1 MKKLFVIAAIVVAT
15 MPIAAQETYENAK
28 IAQEDLN
35 GTARYVG
42 MGGAMEALGA
52 DISTISSNPAGIGM
66 FRHSNVS
73 LSLGLVSQ
81 GGATNAVGGST
92 TNASFDQLG
101 FVYSYRSGKTSFINV
116 AVNYHK
122 SRNFDMILSAAN
134 QFSPFDN
141 ELKHGNASLNK
152 LTWAKGN
159 QDYVYEAKSEL
170 QPDGTII
177 DVPNFKAPYITC
189 NQLDDLFGYNLNWDD
204 VNKSW
209 DYVNADNFRFDRA
222 HEGYIG
228 EYDFNVSGNINNR
241 IYLGLTVGIHDVHY
255 KHYSEYVEQMPDF
268 LCTVGDRREITGT
281 GIDVKAGVILRPIES
296 SPFRIGL
303 SIASPTFYELKTA
316 NYSFIYDGYNRFD
329 SGSIMDA
336 RDRTNY
342 KFRLYTPWKFGV
354 SLGHTIGSQVALGAS
369 YEYADYGSMDSRYIT
384 GEYYNEW
391 SDSYSSNSESD
402 RVMNDHTAKTL
413 KGVHTLKLGAE
424 IKPDKNFALRVGY
437 NYVSPMYQK
446 EGFKDGTLNSDGSYV
461 SSATDYT
468 NWEATNRFTCGFG
481 YTFDKFNASLAY
493 QYSTTKGTFSPFMS
507 YYDADS
513 PTADNIAPQVPVE
526 NKRHQVLLTLGY
538 TF

>member
-1 MKKLFVIAAIVVAT
+1 MKKLFAIAAIVVAT
-15 MPIAAQETYENAK
+15 MPAAAQETYENAK

-52 DISTISSNPAGIGM
+52 DISTISTNPAGIGL

-81 GGATNAVGGST
+81 GGAQNAVGGST

-101 FVYSYRSGKTSFINV
+101 FVYSYRTGRTSYLNV
-116 AVNYHK
+116 ALNYHK

-134 QFSPFDN
+134 Q
-141 ELKHGNASLNK
+141 LGNASLNK

-159 QDYVYEAKSEL
+159 AGYVFEAKEEV
-170 QPDGTII
+170 QPDKTVI
-177 DVPNFKAPYITC
+177 DVPDFNAPYITC
-189 NQLDDLFGYNLNWDD
+189 SQLDDLFGYYVNWDD
-204 VNKSW
+204 AAKSW
-209 DYVNADNFRFDRA
+209 DYINADNFRFDRA

-255 KHYSEYVEQMPDF
+255 KHYSEYVEQMPTFD
-268 LCTVGDRREITGT
+268 CTVADRREITGT
-281 GIDVKAGVILRPIES
+281 GVDVKAGVILRPVEE

-316 NYSFIYDGYNRFD
+316 NYTYISDGKYRYDTGKIN
-329 SGSIMDA
+329 DA

-354 SLGHTIGSQVALGAS
+354 SLGHTIGSQLALGAS

-384 GEYYNEW
+384 GEYYDDY
-391 SDSYSSNSESD
+391 SDSYHSNSESD
-402 RVMNDHTAKTL
+402 RIMNDHTAKTL
-413 KGVHTLKLGAE
+413 KGVHTLKLGTE
-424 IKPDKNFALRVGY
+424 FKPVKNLALRLGY

-468 NWEATNRFTCGFG
+468 NWEGTNRFTCGFG

-493 QYSTTKGTFSPFMS
+493 QYSCTKGTFSPFMS
-507 YYDADS
+507 YYDSDYAAYDCV
-513 PTADNIAPQVPVE
+513 APQVAVE
-526 NKRHQVLLTLGY
+526 NKRHQVLFTLGY

>member
-1 MKKLFVIAAIVVAT
+1 M
-15 MPIAAQETYENAK
+15 
-28 IAQEDLN
+28 
-35 GTARYVG
+35 
-42 MGGAMEALGA
+42 
-52 DISTISSNPAGIGM
+52 S
-66 FRHSNVS
+66 
-73 LSLGLVSQ
+73 
-81 GGATNAVGGST
+81 
-92 TNASFDQLG
+92 
-101 FVYSYRSGKTSFINV
+101 
-116 AVNYHK
+116 
-122 SRNFDMILSAAN
+122 
-134 QFSPFDN
+134 
-141 ELKHGNASLNK
+141 
-152 LTWAKGN
+152 
-159 QDYVYEAKSEL
+159 
-170 QPDGTII
+170 
-177 DVPNFKAPYITC
+177 
-189 NQLDDLFGYNLNWDD
+189 
-204 VNKSW
+204 
-209 DYVNADNFRFDRA
+209 
-222 HEGYIG
+222 
-228 EYDFNVSGNINNR
+228 
-241 IYLGLTVGIHDVHY
+241 
-255 KHYSEYVEQMPDF
+255 DF
-268 LCTVGDRREITGT
+268 LCTVGDRREITGQ

-316 NYSFIYDGYNRFD
+316 NYSFISDGYNRFD
-329 SGSIMDA
+329 SGSIMDS

-391 SDSYSSNSESD
+391 SDSYSTNSESD

-424 IKPDKNFALRVGY
+424 IKPTPNFALRLGY

-468 NWEATNRFTCGFG
+468 NWDATNRFTCGFG

-507 YYDADS
+507 YYDANS
-513 PTADNIAPQVPVE
+513 PTADCVAPQVSVE
-526 NKRHQVLLTLGY
+526 NKRHQVLFTLGY

>member
-1 MKKLFVIAAIVVAT
+1 MKKLFAIAAIVVAT
-15 MPIAAQETYENAK
+15 MPAAAQETYENAK

-35 GTARYVG
+35 GTARYVA

-52 DISTISSNPAGIGM
+52 DISTMGTNPAGIGM
-66 FRHSNVS
+66 FRHSNIS
-73 LSLGLVSQ
+73 LSMGLVSQ
-81 GGATNAVGGST
+81 GDATNAVGGST

-101 FVYSYRSGKTSFINV
+101 FVYSYRNGKTSFINV
-116 AVNYHK
+116 GVNFHK
-122 SRNFDMILSAAN
+122 SRNFDMILSAAS
-134 QFSPFDN
+134 Q
-141 ELKHGNASLNK
+141 LGNASLNK
-152 LTWAKGN
+152 LTSAKGSN
-159 QDYVYEAKSEL
+159 DYVFEAKEEV
-170 QPDGTII
+170 QPDGSTAL
-177 DVPNFKAPYITC
+177 VPNYNAPYITC
-189 NQLDDLFGYNLNWDD
+189 SQLDDLFCFTDLPWDD
-204 VNKSW
+204 VNKKW
-209 DYVNADNFRFDRA
+209 DGIPAESFRFDRA

-255 KHYSEYVEQMPDF
+255 KHYSEYVEQMSDF
-268 LCTVGDRREITGT
+268 LCTVGDRREITGQ

-316 NYSFIYDGYNRFD
+316 NYSFISDGYNRFD
-329 SGSIMDA
+329 SGSIMDS

-424 IKPDKNFALRVGY
+424 IKPTPNFALRLGY

-468 NWEATNRFTCGFG
+468 NWDATNRFTCGFG

-507 YYDADS
+507 YYDANS
-513 PTADNIAPQVPVE
+513 PTADCVAPQVSVE

>member
-1 MKKLFVIAAIVVAT
+1 MKKLFAIAAIFVAA
-15 MPIAAQETYENAK
+15 MPVAAQETYENAK

-52 DISTISSNPAGIGM
+52 DISTIGSNPAGIGM

-73 LSLGLVSQ
+73 MSMGLVSQ
-81 GGATNAVGGST
+81 SGAKNAVGGST

-101 FVYSYRSGKTSFINV
+101 FVYSYRSGRTSYINV
-116 AVNYHK
+116 AFNYHK

-134 QFSPFDN
+134 Q
-141 ELKHGNASLNK
+141 LGNASLNK

-159 QDYVYEAKSEL
+159 LGYVYEAKQEVM
-170 QPDGTII
+170 PDGTTI
-177 DVPNFKAPYITC
+177 DVPNFNAPYISC
-189 NQLDDLFGYNLNWDD
+189 SQLDDLFGYYVNWDD
-204 VNKSW
+204 KNKSW
-209 DYVNADNFRFDRA
+209 DYIDAESFRFDRA

-228 EYDFNVSGNINNR
+228 EYDFNISGNINNR
-241 IYLGLTVGIHDVHY
+241 VYLGLTVGIHDVHY
-255 KHYSEYVEQMPDF
+255 KHYSEYVEQMSDWT
-268 LCTVGDRREITGT
+268 CTVGDRREITGQ
-281 GIDVKAGVILRPIES
+281 GFDVKAGVILRPIEE

-303 SIASPTFYELKTA
+303 SIASPTFYELKTS
-316 NYSFIYDGYNRFD
+316 NYSFISDGYERYTSAQIND
-329 SGSIMDA
+329 S

-354 SLGHTIGSQVALGAS
+354 SLGHTIGTQLALGAS
-369 YEYADYGSMDSRYIT
+369 YEYADYGAMDSRYIT
-384 GEYYNEW
+384 GEYYDNW
-391 SDSYSSNSESD
+391 TDSYGTKSESD

-424 IKPDKNFALRVGY
+424 VKPVKNFALRFGY
-437 NYVSPMYQK
+437 NYVSPMYNK
-446 EGFKDGTLNSDGSYV
+446 EDGFKDGTLNSDGSYV

-468 NWEATNRFTCGFG
+468 NWEATHRFTCGFG

-507 YYDADS
+507 YEDNPGHGPSEYDCLS
-513 PTADNIAPQVPVE
+513 PHVSVKN
-526 NKRHQVLLTLGY
+526 NRHQVLLTLGY

>member
-1 MKKLFVIAAIVVAT
+1 MKKLFAIAAIVVAT
-15 MPIAAQETYENAK
+15 MPAAAQETYENAK

-35 GTARYVG
+35 GTARYVA

-52 DISTISSNPAGIGM
+52 DISTMGTNPAGIGM
-66 FRHSNVS
+66 FRHSNIS
-73 LSLGLVSQ
+73 LSMGLVSQ
-81 GGATNAVGGST
+81 GDATNAVGGST

-101 FVYSYRSGKTSFINV
+101 FVYSYRNGKTSFINV
-116 AVNYHK
+116 GVNFHK
-122 SRNFDMILSAAN
+122 SRNFDMILSAAS
-134 QFSPFDN
+134 Q
-141 ELKHGNASLNK
+141 LGNASLNK
-152 LTWAKGN
+152 LTYAKGN
-159 QDYVYEAKSEL
+159 CDLVYEAKQEKL
-170 QPDGTII
+170 DDGTII

-189 NQLDDLFGYNLNWDD
+189 SQLDDLFGPHLNWDNVD
-204 VNKSW
+204 KTW
-209 DYVNADNFRFDRA
+209 GYDNANSFRFDRA

-241 IYLGLTVGIHDVHY
+241 IYLGLTVGVHDVHY
-255 KHYSEYVEQMPDF
+255 KHYSEYVEQMQLF
-268 LCTVGDRREITGT
+268 QCTVADRREITGT
-281 GIDVKAGVILRPIES
+281 GFDIKAGVILRPIES

-316 NYSFIYDGYNRFD
+316 NYSYISDGNLRFD
-329 SGSIMDA
+329 TGSINDA
-336 RDRTNY
+336 RERTNY

-369 YEYADYGSMDSRYIT
+369 YEYADYGSMDTRYIT
-384 GEYYNEW
+384 DEYYDDW
-391 SDSYSSNSESD
+391 TDTYSSRSESD

-424 IKPDKNFALRVGY
+424 IKPTRDLALRIGY

-446 EGFKDGTLNSDGSYV
+446 EGFKDGTLNSDASYI

-468 NWEATNRFTCGFG
+468 NWDATNRFTCGFG

-493 QYSTTKGTFSPFMS
+493 QYSATKGTFSPFMS
-507 YYDADS
+507 YYD
-513 PTADNIAPQVPVE
+513 PDNASDDCIAPQISVT

>member
-1 MKKLFVIAAIVVAT
+1 MKKLFAIAAIVVAT
-15 MPIAAQETYENAK
+15 MPAAAQETYENAK
-28 IAQEDLN
+28 IAQDDLN

-66 FRHSNVS
+66 FRHSNIS
-73 LSLGLVSQ
+73 LSMGLVSQ
-81 GGATNAVGGST
+81 GDAKNAVGGST
-92 TNASFDQLG
+92 TNASFDQAG
-101 FVYSYRSGKTSFINV
+101 FVYSYRSGKTSFINM
-116 AVNYHK
+116 AFNFHK

-134 QFSPFDN
+134 Q
-141 ELKHGNASLNK
+141 LGNASINK
-152 LTWAKGN
+152 LTWAKGD
-159 QDYVYEAKSEL
+159 QGYVFEGKDEV

-177 DVPNFKAPYITC
+177 TVPNFNAPYISC
-189 NQLDDLFGYNLNWDD
+189 SQLDDLFGNHLNWDNT
-204 VNKSW
+204 NKVW

-228 EYDFNVSGNINNR
+228 EYDFNISGNINNR
-241 IYLGLTVGIHDVHY
+241 IYLGVTVGVHDVHY
-255 KHYSEYVEQMPDF
+255 KHYSEYVEQMPGWT
-268 LCTVGDRREITGT
+268 CTVGDRREITGQ
-281 GIDVKAGVILRPIES
+281 GIDIKAGVILRPVES

-316 NYSFIYDGYNRFD
+316 NYSFIDDGVQRFV
-329 SGSIMDA
+329 SSQVMDA
-336 RDRTNY
+336 RERTNY
-342 KFRLYTPWKFGV
+342 KFRLYTPWKFGI

-369 YEYADYGSMDSRYIT
+369 YEYADYGAMDTRYIT

-391 SDSYSSNSESD
+391 SDSYSSKSESD

-424 IKPDKNFALRVGY
+424 IKPTKNLALRVGY

-481 YTFDKFNASLAY
+481 YTFDRFNASLAY

-507 YYDADS
+507 YYDADD
-513 PTADNIAPQVPVE
+513 AIYDNIAPHVSVN

>member
-1 MKKLFVIAAIVVAT
+1 MKKLFAIAAIVVAT
-15 MPIAAQETYENAK
+15 MPAAAQETYENAK

-73 LSLGLVSQ
+73 LSMGLVTQ
-81 GGATNAVGGST
+81 EGAQNAVGGSK

-101 FVYSYRSGKTSFINV
+101 FVYSYRSGKTSYVNV
-116 AVNYHK
+116 ALNYHK

-134 QFSPFDN
+134 Q
-141 ELKHGNASLNK
+141 LGNASLNK

-159 QDYVYEAKSEL
+159 LGYVFEAKEEK
-170 QPDGTII
+170 QPDGSII
-177 DVPNFKAPYITC
+177 NVPNFNAPYISC
-189 NQLDDLFGYNLNWDD
+189 NQLDDLFGYYVNWDD
-204 VNKSW
+204 KNKEW
-209 DYVNADNFRFDRA
+209 GYDNAESFRFDRA

-228 EYDFNVSGNINNR
+228 EYDFNVSGNIKNR
-241 IYLGLTVGIHDVHY
+241 IYLGLTVGVHDVHY
-255 KHYSEYVEQMPDF
+255 KHYSEYVEQMPLF
-268 LCTVGDRREITGT
+268 TCTVGDRREITGQ
-281 GIDVKAGVILRPIES
+281 GIDVKAGVILRPIEY

-303 SIASPTFYELKTA
+303 SIATPTFYELKTS
-316 NYSFIYDGYNRFD
+316 NYSFISDGYDRYTSTQIN
-329 SGSIMDA
+329 DA

-354 SLGHTIGSQVALGAS
+354 SLGHTIGTQLALGAS
-369 YEYADYGSMDSRYIT
+369 YEYADYGTLDSRYIT
-384 GEYYNEW
+384 GEYYDDY
-391 SDSYSSNSESD
+391 SDSYTTKSESD

-413 KGVHTLKLGAE
+413 KGVHTFKLGAE
-424 IKPDKNFALRVGY
+424 LKPDRNMAFRIGY
-437 NYVSPMYQK
+437 NYVSPVYQK

-468 NWEATNRFTCGFG
+468 NWNATHRITCGFG

-507 YYDADS
+507 YYDADD
-513 PTADNIAPQVPVE
+513 AAYDCVAPQVSVE
-526 NKRHQVLLTLGY
+526 NKRHQLLLTLGY

>member
-1 MKKLFVIAAIVVAT
+1 MKKLFAIAAIVVAT
-15 MPIAAQETYENAK
+15 MPAAAQETYENAK

-35 GTARYVG
+35 GTARYVA

-52 DISTISSNPAGIGM
+52 DISTISSNPAGIGL

-81 GGATNAVGGST
+81 GGAQNAVGGST

-101 FVYSYRSGKTSFINV
+101 FVYSYRSGRTSYINV

-134 QFSPFDN
+134 Q
-141 ELKHGNASLNK
+141 LGNASLNK

-159 QDYVYEAKSEL
+159 LGYVYEEKKN
-170 QPDGTII
+170 PDGTGTGEP
-177 DVPNFKAPYITC
+177 DFNSPYITC
-189 NQLDDLFGYNLNWDD
+189 SQLDDLFGYYVNWDD
-204 VNKSW
+204 ENKSW
-209 DYVNADNFRFDRA
+209 DYINADNFRFDRA

-228 EYDFNVSGNINNR
+228 EYDFNISGNINNR

-255 KHYSEYVEQMPDF
+255 KHYSEYIEQMQQF
-268 LCTVGDRREITGT
+268 ACTVADRREITGT
-281 GIDVKAGVILRPIES
+281 GLDVKVGAILRPIEE

-316 NYSFIYDGYNRFD
+316 NYSYISDGKYRYD
-329 SGSIMDA
+329 SGKINDS
-336 RDRTNY
+336 RERTNY

-354 SLGHTIGSQVALGAS
+354 SLGHTFGSQVALGAS

-384 GEYYNEW
+384 GEYYDEY

-402 RVMNDHTAKTL
+402 RIMNDHTAKTL

-424 IKPDKNFALRVGY
+424 IKPAKNLALRVGY

-446 EGFKDGTLNSDGSYV
+446 EGFKDGTINSDGSYV

-468 NWEATNRFTCGFG
+468 NWDATNRFTCGFG

-507 YYDADS
+507 YYDANS
-513 PTADNIAPQVPVE
+513 PTADCVAPQVSVE
-526 NKRHQVLLTLGY
+526 NKRHQVLFTLGY

>member
-1 MKKLFVIAAIVVAT
+1 MKKLFAIAAIVVAT
-15 MPIAAQETYENAK
+15 MPVAAQETYENAK

-52 DISTISSNPAGIGM
+52 DISTIGTNPAGIGM

-81 GGATNAVGGST
+81 SGATNAVGGST

-116 AVNYHK
+116 AVNFHK
-122 SRNFDMILSAAN
+122 SRNFDMILSAAS
-134 QFSPFDN
+134 Q
-141 ELKHGNASLNK
+141 LGNASLNK

-177 DVPNFKAPYITC
+177 DVPNFNAPYITC
-189 NQLDDLFGYNLNWDD
+189 SQLDDLFGYNLNWDD

-209 DYVNADNFRFDRA
+209 DYINADNFRFDRA

-228 EYDFNVSGNINNR
+228 EYDINVSGNINNR

-255 KHYSEYVEQMPDF
+255 KHYSEYVEQMSDF
-268 LCTVGDRREITGT
+268 LCTVGDRREITGQ

-316 NYSFIYDGYNRFD
+316 NYSFISDGYNRFD
-329 SGSIMDA
+329 SGSIMDS

-424 IKPDKNFALRVGY
+424 IKPTPNFALRLGY

-468 NWEATNRFTCGFG
+468 NWDATNRFTCGFG

-493 QYSTTKGTFSPFMS
+493 QYSATKGTFSPFMS
-507 YYDADS
+507 YYDANS
-513 PTADNIAPQVPVE
+513 PTADCIAPQVSVE

>member
-1 MKKLFVIAAIVVAT
+1 MKKLFAIAAIVVAS
-15 MPIAAQETYENAK
+15 MPVAAQETYENAK

-52 DISTISSNPAGIGM
+52 DISTIGTNPAGIGL

-73 LSLGLVSQ
+73 LSLGLVTQ
-81 GGATNAVGGST
+81 EGVNNAVGGSK

-101 FVYSYRSGKTSFINV
+101 FVYSYRSGRTSYVNIAF
-116 AVNYHK
+116 NYHK
-122 SRNFDMILSAAN
+122 SRNFDMILSAAS
-134 QFSPFDN
+134 Q
-141 ELKHGNASLNK
+141 LGNASLNK

-159 QDYVYEAKSEL
+159 EGYVYEAKEEV
-170 QPDGTII
+170 QPDQTVI
-177 DVPNFKAPYITC
+177 DVPNFSAPYITC
-189 NQLDDLFGYNLNWDD
+189 SQIDDLFGPNLNWDD
-204 VNKSW
+204 ANKSW

-228 EYDFNVSGNINNR
+228 EYDINLSGNINNR
-241 IYLGLTVGIHDVHY
+241 IYLGVTVGVHDVHY
-255 KHYSEYVEQMPDF
+255 KHYSEYVEQMPAYQ
-268 LCTVGDRREITGT
+268 CTVGDRREITGQ

-316 NYSFIYDGYNRFD
+316 NYSFISDGYNRFD
-329 SGSIMDA
+329 SGSIMDS

-369 YEYADYGSMDSRYIT
+369 YEYADYGTMDSRYIT
-384 GEYYNEW
+384 GEYYDDW
-391 SDSYSSNSESD
+391 SDSYSTNSESD

-424 IKPDKNFALRVGY
+424 LKPDRNMAFRLGY
-437 NYVSPMYQK
+437 NYVSPVYQK

-468 NWEATNRFTCGFG
+468 NWEATHRITCGFG

-493 QYSTTKGTFSPFMS
+493 QYSTSKGTFSPFMS
-507 YYDADS
+507 YYGDS
-513 PTADNIAPQVPVE
+513 PADDNIAPQVSVT
-526 NKRHQVLLTLGY
+526 NKRHQLLLTLGY

>member
-15 MPIAAQETYENAK
+15 MPAAAQETYENAK

-35 GTARYVG
+35 GTARYVA

-52 DISTISSNPAGIGM
+52 DISTISTNPAGIGM
-66 FRHSNVS
+66 FRHSNIS
-73 LSLGLVSQ
+73 LSMGLVSQ
-81 GGATNAVGGST
+81 EGAKNAVGGST

-101 FVYSYRSGKTSFINV
+101 FVYSYRSGRTSYVNL

-134 QFSPFDN
+134 Q
-141 ELKHGNASLNK
+141 LGNASLNK

-159 QDYVYEAKSEL
+159 MGYVYESKTEVQS
-170 QPDGTII
+170 DGTTI
-177 DVPNFKAPYITC
+177 DVPNFNAPYITC
-189 NQLDDLFGYNLNWDD
+189 SQLDDLFGYNLNWDHSAKD
-204 VNKSW
+204 W
-209 DYVNADNFRFDRA
+209 GYVDANDFRFDRS

-228 EYDFNVSGNINNR
+228 EYDFNVSGNIDNR

-255 KHYSEYVEQMPDF
+255 KHYSEYVEQMPLF
-268 LCTVGDRREITGT
+268 TCTVGDSREITGQ
-281 GIDVKAGVILRPIES
+281 GIDVKGGVILRPVEY

-303 SIASPTFYELKTA
+303 YVSTPTFYELKTA
-316 NYSFIYDGYNRFD
+316 NYSYISDGNKRYD
-329 SGSIMDA
+329 SGSIIDA
-336 RDRTNY
+336 RERTNY

-369 YEYADYGSMDSRYIT
+369 YEYADYGTLDSRYIT
-384 GEYYNEW
+384 GEYYDEW
-391 SDSYSSNSESD
+391 SDSYNSKSESD

-424 IKPDKNFALRVGY
+424 IKPVPNLALRVGY
-437 NYVSPMYQK
+437 NYVSPVYQK

-468 NWEATNRFTCGFG
+468 NWDATNRFTCGFG
-481 YTFDKFNASLAY
+481 YTFDKFNVSLAY
-493 QYSTTKGTFSPFMS
+493 QYSNTKGTFSPFMS
-507 YYDADS
+507 YYDADD
-513 PTADNIAPQVPVE
+513 PTFDNVAPQVSVS

>member
-1 MKKLFVIAAIVVAT
+1 MKKLFAIAAIVVAT
-15 MPIAAQETYENAK
+15 MPAAAQETYENAK

-35 GTARYVG
+35 GTARYVA

-52 DISTISSNPAGIGM
+52 DISTISTNPAGIGM
-66 FRHSNVS
+66 FRHSNIS
-73 LSLGLVSQ
+73 LSMGMVSQ
-81 GGATNAVGGST
+81 DGAKNVLGGST

-101 FVYSYRSGKTSFINV
+101 FVYSYRYDRTSYINV

-122 SRNFDMILSAAN
+122 SRNFDMILSASN
-134 QFSPFDN
+134 K
-141 ELKHGNASLNK
+141 LGNASLNK

-159 QDYVYEAKSEL
+159 LGYVYEAKQETQSDKSVVE
-170 QPDGTII
+170 
-177 DVPNFKAPYITC
+177 VPNFNAPYITC
-189 NQLDDLFGYNLNWDD
+189 SQLDDLFGYNLNWDD
-204 VNKSW
+204 VNKDW
-209 DYVNADNFRFDRA
+209 RYVNADDFRFDRS

-255 KHYSEYVEQMPDF
+255 KHYSEYVEDMSQ
-268 LCTVGDRREITGT
+268 LTCTVGDRREITGT
-281 GIDVKAGVILRPIES
+281 GFDVKAGVILRPIEY

-303 SIASPTFYELKTA
+303 SVSTPTFYELKTA
-316 NYSFIYDGYNRFD
+316 NYSYISDGNQRFD

-336 RDRTNY
+336 RERTNY

-354 SLGHTIGSQVALGAS
+354 SMGHTIGSQIALGAS
-369 YEYADYGSMDSRYIT
+369 YEYADYASMDTRYIT
-384 GEYYNEW
+384 GEYYDDYT
-391 SDSYSSNSESD
+391 DSYRSESESD
-402 RVMNDHTAKTL
+402 RVMNNHTANTL

-424 IKPDKNFALRVGY
+424 IKPIPNFALRIGY

-446 EGFKDGTLNSDGSYV
+446 EGFKDGTLNSDASYI

-481 YTFDKFNASLAY
+481 YTFDKFNASFSY
-493 QYSTTKGTFSPFMS
+493 QYSATKGTFSPFMS
-507 YYDADS
+507 YYDSDD
-513 PTADNIAPQVPVE
+513 TAYDNIAPQVAVT
-526 NKRHQVLLTLGY
+526 NKRHQLLLTLGY

>member
-15 MPIAAQETYENAK
+15 MPVAAQETYENAK

-52 DISTISSNPAGIGM
+52 DISTIGSNPAGIGM

-101 FVYSYRSGKTSFINV
+101 FVYSYRSGKTSYINV

-134 QFSPFDN
+134 Q
-141 ELKHGNASLNK
+141 LGNASLNK

-159 QDYVYEAKSEL
+159 LDYVYEAKSEF
-170 QPDGTII
+170 QPDGTTI

-189 NQLDDLFGYNLNWDD
+189 SQLDDLFGYNLNWDD

-241 IYLGLTVGIHDVHY
+241 IYLGLTVGVHDVHY
-255 KHYSEYVEQMPDF
+255 KHYSEYVEQMSDF

-316 NYSFIYDGYNRFD
+316 NYSFISDGHDRFD

-384 GEYYNEW
+384 GDYYNEW
-391 SDSYSSNSESD
+391 SDSYSTNSESD

-424 IKPDKNFALRVGY
+424 IKPAKNFALRFGY

-461 SSATDYT
+461 SSASDYT

-493 QYSTTKGTFSPFMS
+493 QYSATKGTFSPFMS
-507 YYDADS
+507 YYANQDGTPD
-513 PTADNIAPQVPVE
+513 PDDCIAPQVSVE

>member
-1 MKKLFVIAAIVVAT
+1 MKKLFAIAAIVVAT
-15 MPIAAQETYENAK
+15 MPAAAQETYENAK

-35 GTARYVG
+35 GTARYVA

-52 DISTISSNPAGIGM
+52 DISTISSNPAGIGL

-81 GGATNAVGGST
+81 GGAQNAVGGST

-101 FVYSYRSGKTSFINV
+101 FVYSYRSGRTSYINV

-134 QFSPFDN
+134 Q
-141 ELKHGNASLNK
+141 LGNASLNK

-159 QDYVYEAKSEL
+159 LGYVYEAKKEL
-170 QPDGTII
+170 QPDGTTI
-177 DVPNFKAPYITC
+177 DVPDFGAPYITC
-189 NQLDDLFGYNLNWDD
+189 SQLDDLFGYYVNWDD
-204 VNKSW
+204 ANKSW
-209 DYVNADNFRFDRA
+209 DYINADNFRFDRA

-228 EYDFNVSGNINNR
+228 EYDFNISGNINNR

-255 KHYSEYVEQMPDF
+255 KHYSEYIEQMQQF
-268 LCTVGDRREITGT
+268 ACTVADRREITGT
-281 GIDVKAGVILRPIES
+281 GLDVKVGAILRPIEE

-316 NYSFIYDGYNRFD
+316 NYSYISDGKYRYD
-329 SGSIMDA
+329 SGKINDS
-336 RDRTNY
+336 RERTNY

-354 SLGHTIGSQVALGAS
+354 SLGHTFGSQVALGAS

-384 GEYYNEW
+384 GEYYDEY

-402 RVMNDHTAKTL
+402 RIMNDHTAKTL

-424 IKPDKNFALRVGY
+424 IKPAKNLALRVGY

-446 EGFKDGTLNSDGSYV
+446 EGFKDGTINSDGSYV

-468 NWEATNRFTCGFG
+468 NWDATNRFTCGFG

-493 QYSTTKGTFSPFMS
+493 QYSVTKGTFSPFMS
-507 YYDADS
+507 YYDAD
-513 PTADNIAPQVPVE
+513 PKEENIAPQVSVE
-526 NKRHQVLLTLGY
+526 NKRHQVLFTLGY

>member
-1 MKKLFVIAAIVVAT
+1 MKKLFAIAAIVVAT
-15 MPIAAQETYENAK
+15 MPVAAQETYENAK

-52 DISTISSNPAGIGM
+52 DISTIGTNPAGIAM

-122 SRNFDMILSAAN
+122 SRNFDMILSAAS
-134 QFSPFDN
+134 Q
-141 ELKHGNASLNK
+141 LGNASLNK

-189 NQLDDLFGYNLNWDD
+189 SQIDDLFGYNLNWDD

-209 DYVNADNFRFDRA
+209 DYINADNFRFDRT

-255 KHYSEYVEQMPDF
+255 KHYSEYVEQMTDF
-268 LCTVGDRREITGT
+268 QCTVADRREITGQ
-281 GIDVKAGVILRPIES
+281 GIDVKAGVILRPVEE

-316 NYSFIYDGYNRFD
+316 NYSYISDGKYRYD
-329 SGSIMDA
+329 SGKINDS
-336 RDRTNY
+336 RERTNY

-384 GEYYNEW
+384 GEYYDEY

-402 RVMNDHTAKTL
+402 RIMNDHTAKTL

-424 IKPDKNFALRVGY
+424 IKPAKNLALRVGY

-446 EGFKDGTLNSDGSYV
+446 EGFKDGTINSDGSYV

-468 NWEATNRFTCGFG
+468 NWDATNRFTCGFG

-493 QYSTTKGTFSPFMS
+493 QYSVTKGTFSPFMS

-513 PTADNIAPQVPVE
+513 PAFDCVAPQVSVE
-526 NKRHQVLLTLGY
+526 NKRHQVLFTLGY

>member
-1 MKKLFVIAAIVVAT
+1 MKKLFAIAAIVVAS
-15 MPIAAQETYENAK
+15 MPVAAQETYENAK

-81 GGATNAVGGST
+81 GGAQNAVGGST

-134 QFSPFDN
+134 Q
-141 ELKHGNASLNK
+141 LGNASLNK

-159 QDYVYEAKSEL
+159 LDYVYEAKQEV
-170 QPDGTII
+170 QPDQTVI
-177 DVPNFKAPYITC
+177 DVPNFSAPYITC
-189 NQLDDLFGYNLNWDD
+189 SQIDDLFGPNLNWNDEI
-204 VNKSW
+204 KKW
-209 DYVNADNFRFDRA
+209 DPYNADDFRFDRA

-255 KHYSEYVEQMPDF
+255 KHYSEYIETLPD
-268 LCTVGDRREITGT
+268 LQCQSIVGDRREITGQ

-316 NYSFIYDGYNRFD
+316 NYSFISDGYNRFD
-329 SGSIMDA
+329 SGSIMDS

-354 SLGHTIGSQVALGAS
+354 SMGHTIGSQLALGAS

-384 GEYYNEW
+384 GEYYDDW
-391 SDSYSSNSESD
+391 SDSYSTNSESD

-424 IKPDKNFALRVGY
+424 LKPDRNMAFRLGY
-437 NYVSPMYQK
+437 NYVSPVYQK

-468 NWEATNRFTCGFG
+468 NWEATHRITCGFG

-493 QYSTTKGTFSPFMS
+493 QYSTSKGTFSPFMS
-507 YYDADS
+507 YYGDS
-513 PTADNIAPQVPVE
+513 PADDNIAPQVSVT
-526 NKRHQVLLTLGY
+526 NKRHQLLLTLGY